1 MDTPEDI
8 LQLSTG
14 TPLITPNI
22 DENSPVLCWPKGAP
36 NPVVRKRKQPERPIQ
51 SRKRVFAR
59 TSGDPLSVIGNLW
72 GGVEKQAPFSSSNR
86 RESLN
91 LNRRDSSAFT
101 SGRRDSTTLRSR
113 SRVKVHPPPPL
124 INPYLIENSSERKKQ
139 REHLQKHYEFH
150 RFKVCSTPGRFNLNF
165 KTLSS
170 INEGSFGKVF
180 HVRCRNT
187 GVQYAVKRVEKKFRN
202 TSDIHEAFH
211 EVFALSVLDKCPYIN
226 RFYSAWVEEK
236 LYIQLEFCHGGCV
249 GQLFLKNVNEKDYP
263 FTDGVCARIIRHVT
277 IALKYMH
284 GKNIAHLDIKPQNI
298 LIRGDKR
305 DLLSAD
311 FVLGDFGNAR
321 SLDSP
326 PDSREHGDGSYLAPE
341 LLNGTCEVDLVK
353 VDIFGLGASIYEVMH
368 RTKSRLEWA
377 HVRNGLVKNCKEY
390 DPALMTLVKKMLN
403 QHPVGRPGTA
413 KILKEP
419 IICSTTSENE
429 ETKMLREKLH
439 EYQLLTAKLKRENER
454 LRSKYGRKN

>member
-1 MDTPEDI
+1 MEGIDTPEDI

-22 DENSPVLCWPKGAP
+22 DENSPVMCWPKGAP
-36 NPVVRKRKQPERPIQ
+36 NPVIRKRKLPERPIQ
-51 SRKRVFAR
+51 SRKRPFAR
-59 TSGDPLSVIGNLW
+59 AGGDPLSLMSNLW
-72 GGVEKQAPFSSSNR
+72 GDNKTPLSSSTR
-86 RESLN
+86 RDSLN
-91 LNRRDSSAFT
+91 LRRDSSAFT
-101 SGRRDSTTLRSR
+101 SQRRDSSTLRSR
-113 SRVKVHPPPPL
+113 SRAKMAPPPPL
-124 INPYLIENSSERKKQ
+124 INPYLIESNTNQRKKQ
-139 REHLQKHYEFH
+139 REHLQKHYDFH
-150 RFKVCSTPGRFNLNF
+150 RYKVTSTPGWFNLNF

-170 INEGSFGKVF
+170 INEGSFGQVF
-180 HVRCRNT
+180 HVQCRNS
-187 GVQYAVKRVEKKFRN
+187 GVHYAVKQVKKKFRN
-202 TSDIHEAFH
+202 SSDIHEAFH
-211 EVFALSVLDKCPYIN
+211 EVFALSVLDKCRFIN

-263 FTDGVCARIIRHVT
+263 FTDSVCVRIIRHVT
-277 IALKYMH
+277 LALKYMH
-284 GKNIAHLDIKPQNI
+284 GKNVAHLDIKPQNI

-305 DLLSAD
+305 DLLSVD

-326 PDSREHGDGSYLAPE
+326 PENREHGDGSYLAPE

-419 IICSTTSENE
+419 SICSTTSENE

-439 EYQLLTAKLKRENER
+439 EYQLLTA
-454 LRSKYGRKN
+454 